1 MDNEMKV
8 NPNLEFRKIES
19 LQFLYE
25 VSEDGHYIR
34 NVKSKK
40 YIKIFFDMHHSDKG
54 YYACFI
60 NLKGK
65 IKRIMLHRVVAE
77 CWHGPCPEGYQVD
90 HIDRNTHN
98 NHYTNLRYVTHS
110 EQMKNRVMSDR
121 MIQIAT
127 SNCMKYVSEV
137 VSQKVIVKDS
147 DGEIYKFPSM
157 SQASVFLGNLCDKK
171 PEHIR
176 AKMKQRRKNIYGY
189 DIIYL
194 NAETGHAG
202 LTRQGTVQ

>member
-1 MDNEMKV
+1 MDEVKV

-25 VSEDGHYIR
+25 VSEDGRYIR

-40 YIKIFFDMHHSDKG
+40 YTKIFLDMHHSKKG

-60 NLKGK
+60 C
-65 IKRIMLHRVVAE
+65 IKDKVKRVMMHKVVAE
-77 CWHGPCPEGYQVD
+77 CWLGKCPEGYEVD
-90 HIDRNTHN
+90 HIDRNSHN
-98 NHYTNLRYVTHS
+98 NHYKNLRYVTHS
-110 EQMKNRVMSDR
+110 EQMKNRVMSDKV
-121 MIQIAT
+121 IQQAT
-127 SNCMKYVSEV
+127 SNCLEWIAKISR
-137 VSQKVIVKDS
+137 KVLIK
-147 DGEIYKFPSM
+147 DGEQIYQFPSM
-157 SQASVFLGNLCDKK
+157 TQASIFLGNVCGKNS
-171 PEHIR
+171 EHIR
-176 AKMKQRRKNIYGY
+176 NKMKKRRKNIYGY